1 MDGVMRNPTTKELK
15 TIPFLAHLR
24 AAELEALARAMEP
37 RALANR
43 QIIFREGS
51 PCLGLYI
58 VKTGQVKLI
67 QTRKEKE
74 QLLAIVRAGDP
85 LDLVPFLD
93 NGPHSFSAQAR
104 GTATLYFMPTET
116 ARDLIWSTP
125 ALLSGVLNTVGAR
138 LRTLATLASDLVFKD
153 VTARV
158 CKILLEQAQAE
169 GIPQRN
175 GIRLKRTLSR
185 QEFAS
190 LIGTAREVAWRSLK
204 KLEDEGMVKIERNQ
218 ITLLDVERLAA
229 MA

>member
-1 MDGVMRNPTTKELK
+1 MHNPTTKELK

-24 AAELEALARAMEP
+24 AAELETLARAMEV
-37 RALANR
+37 RAFANR

-51 PCLGLYI
+51 PCSGLYI
-58 VKTGQVKLI
+58 VKVGQVKLI
-67 QTRKEKE
+67 QTRKDKE
-74 QLLAIVRAGDP
+74 QLLAIVRAGEP

-104 GTATLYFMPTET
+104 GAATLYFMPPET

-125 ALLSGVLNTVGAR
+125 ALLAAVLNTVGAR

-158 CKILLEQAQAE
+158 CKILLDQAQAE
-169 GIPQRN
+169 GLPRRDGIP
-175 GIRLKRTLSR
+175 LKRTLSR

-204 KLEDEGMVKIERNQ
+204 KLEDEGVIKIERNQ

-229 MA
+229 TA